1 MFAAQKKCIVK
12 RAKKMILDQFLITNK
27 NDNKKASD
35 VVKNSE
41 KPLRSI
47 IKSISWRIVGTID
60 TIIISWVITGKV
72 TLALTIGTIE
82 LITKMLLYFFHE
94 RLWNNI
100 KWGKQ

>member
-1 MFAAQKKCIVK
+1 
-12 RAKKMILDQFLITNK
+12 MILDQFLITNK